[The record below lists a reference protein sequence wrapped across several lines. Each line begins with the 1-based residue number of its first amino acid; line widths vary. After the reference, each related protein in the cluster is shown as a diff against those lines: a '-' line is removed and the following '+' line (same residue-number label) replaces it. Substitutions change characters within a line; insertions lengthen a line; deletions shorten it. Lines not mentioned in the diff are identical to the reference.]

1 MSACA
6 LTYNTE
12 FFYKIGNRFKSIP
25 MSLKRRKYP
34 RVQPVIN
41 NGIKRRTTSQRKL
54 ILEELRKVDTHP
66 SADEIYV
73 MVRKKLPRVSL
84 GTVYRNLEI
93 LLEEGEIQKVG
104 LGGSYMRYDGNP
116 EKHYHIR
123 CRHCGRIDDIRINPI
138 DTIEQEIEIISGYCV
153 DGHELEFTGICASC
167 RV

>member
-1 MSACA
+1 M
-6 LTYNTE
+6 
-12 FFYKIGNRFKSIP
+12 
-25 MSLKRRKYP
+25 
-34 RVQPVIN
+34 QPAMN
-41 NGIKRRTTSQRKL
+41 HGKKRRTTSQRTV

-93 LLEEGEIQKVG
+93 LLEAGEIQKVG

-123 CRHCGRIDDIRINPI
+123 CRLCGRIDDIRIHPI
-138 DTIEQEIEIISGYCV
+138 DTIEQEIESISGYRI
-153 DGHELEFTGICASC
+153 DGHELEFTGVCTSC
-167 RV
+167 RGYK